1 MVGDPVEKGGLAD
14 EEQEGQDGIAD
25 GEIMESAVQGM
36 QDHPVKKVVLGVQ
49 CRGDRVQEERKL
61 QYEGI
66 HNKDQ
71 GVRRG
76 FLSEDAY
83 HLKISFRNQLLQS
96 KDNFCKDK
104 E

>member
-1 MVGDPVEKGGLAD
+1 MVGNTIEKHGLAD
-14 EEQEGQDGIAD
+14 EEQEGQDRVTDGI
-25 GEIMESAVQGM
+25 IMECAIQGVQD
-36 QDHPVKKVVLGVQ
+36 QPVEIVVLGMQ
-49 CRGDRVQEERKL
+49 CRRDRVQEEGKL

-66 HNKDQ
+66 HNEDQ
-71 GVRRG
+71 PIHRG

-83 HLKISFRNQLLQS
+83 HLTISFRNQLLQS